1 VAKKPVEEYSRRISR
16 IRGTPAVEVAMSQGL
31 SAEDN
36 RIASAPARAVVRAV
50 AVMVVATVLAPVAA
64 SPVIAQTPPS
74 PTGAPNALPRTFP
87 APALA
92 KTAPAKTAPVK
103 QAKSCSSYGE
113 GFVNVPGTDTCI
125 KAGAYVR
132 TEVGGHR

>member
-1 VAKKPVEEYSRRISR
+1 
-16 IRGTPAVEVAMSQGL
+16 M
-31 SAEDN
+31 DN
-36 RIASAPARAVVRAV
+36 RIASEPGRPVVRTV
-50 AVMVVATVLAPVAA
+50 AVMAVATMLAAVVASDVV
-64 SPVIAQTPPS
+64 AQTPPS

-132 TEVGGHR
+132 TEAAGHR

>member
-1 VAKKPVEEYSRRISR
+1 
-16 IRGTPAVEVAMSQGL
+16 MSQRS

-36 RIASAPARAVVRAV
+36 RIAAAPARAVVSAV
-50 AVMVVATVLAPVAA
+50 AVMAVATILAAVTA
-64 SPVIAQTPPS
+64 SPVIAQTPPA

-87 APALA
+87 APAA
-92 KTAPAKTAPVK
+92 GKTAPSKTAPVR

-132 TEVGGHR
+132 TEAAGHR

>member
-1 VAKKPVEEYSRRISR
+1 M
-16 IRGTPAVEVAMSQGL
+16 T
-31 SAEDN
+31 N
-36 RIASAPARAVVRAV
+36 RIASAPVRTVVRTVVVTA
-50 AVMVVATVLAPVAA
+50 VATVLATAAA
-64 SPVIAQTPPS
+64 SEVVAQTPPA

-92 KTAPAKTAPVK
+92 KTAPVKTAPVR

-125 KAGAYVR
+125 KAGASVR
-132 TEVGGHR
+132 TEVCGHR